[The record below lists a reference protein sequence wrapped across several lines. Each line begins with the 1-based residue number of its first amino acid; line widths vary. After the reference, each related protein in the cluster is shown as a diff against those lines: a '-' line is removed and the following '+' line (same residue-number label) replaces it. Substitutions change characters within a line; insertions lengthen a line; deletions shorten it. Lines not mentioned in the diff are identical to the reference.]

1 MSPKEE
7 QIMKVNDHIG
17 ELREKYEELKF
28 CQIGNKAMDSY
39 DKYMVINGINKKYV
53 AVIEENP
60 VQQK

>member
-1 MSPKEE
+1 
-7 QIMKVNDHIG
+7 MKVNDHIG

-60 VQQK
+60 V